1 MKYNLSLRVAIPFLI
16 FVKSPNLV
24 PILSIFLMFSKSIK
38 TGRYLDERLTF
49 GDIGATILKNFGL
62 EKPDNLLGKPIE
74 ELFE

>member
-1 MKYNLSLRVAIPFLI
+1 
-16 FVKSPNLV
+16 
-24 PILSIFLMFSKSIK
+24 MFSKSIK
-38 TGRYLDERLTF
+38 AGRYLDERLTF